1 MCGRMFMH
9 KIHPPPSSLLLPPP
23 PLTSLLYS
31 PPFTLL
37 PSPSSSL
44 DPSSLP
50 PSSILHSPPPSIL
63 LLPPSSSL
71 CSLLPPSLNTH
82 THTHPVNCGDPGTP
96 ANAQREGNSFLYT
109 EQLVFSCD
117 NGYYQSSGPEG
128 GVRTCRDT
136 GLWSGTQPN
145 CTCEL
150 GG

>member
-1 MCGRMFMH
+1 ML
-9 KIHPPPSSLLLPPP
+9 KSILHPPPSTLLPPLSHSSSSHLP
-23 PLTSLLYS
+23 PLST
-31 PPFTLL
+31 TLL

-50 PSSILHSPPPSIL
+50 PPSPSFIL
-63 LLPPSSSL
+63 LHPPFSSSPHLPPSVL
-71 CSLLPPSLNTH
+71 FLPPL